1 MDGSLLLASISE
13 NSPCGDDLEYDSE
26 FLQLER
32 DAQGRPERSMGDVVQ
47 AAEPPDW
54 RAIEQASSA
63 LLQRSKDLRIT
74 HFLVQSSLAL
84 EGLEGLAARLTL
96 VSELLTRYW
105 AELYPRLDADDDND
119 PTVRVNTLAGLT
131 CETNLALLRN
141 AVLLRSRVFG
151 TVTLRAALN
160 AAGLLPS
167 ADETL
172 GADELHGALQDSDPE
187 LLAATR
193 AAISAAL
200 EAAQAIERQ
209 VAEQV
214 GSDRGVDLQ
223 PLRQPLKLA
232 LQVLGES
239 AAANAD
245 SATAEMHSESVADD
259 TDSGTAVGVAAPR
272 SNGEIRNRDD
282 VRRSLDRLLEYYA
295 RHEPSSPLPVLLNRA
310 RTLVDADFASIVRNL
325 IPDGISQFE
334 NLRGPDA
341 DQA

>member
-13 NSPCGDDLEYDSE
+13 SAPCGVDLEYDSE

-54 RAIEQASSA
+54 RAIEQASSS

-84 EGLEGLAARLTL
+84 EGLEGLAARLSL
-96 VSELLTRYW
+96 VSELLSRYW

-131 CETNLALLRN
+131 CDTNLALLRN

-160 AAGLLPS
+160 AAGLLPASDEALS
-167 ADETL
+167 ADEL
-172 GADELHGALQDSDPE
+172 NGALRDSDPAE
-187 LLAATR
+187 LEATR
-193 AAISAAL
+193 AAIQSAL

-232 LQVLGES
+232 LQVLGDSTQPTADSIDEAAPQPHADT
-239 AAANAD
+239 AAAAP
-245 SATAEMHSESVADD
+245 SAPPAS
-259 TDSGTAVGVAAPR
+259 
-272 SNGEIRNRDD
+272 GEIRNRDD

>member
-13 NSPCGDDLEYDSE
+13 SAPCGVDLEYDGE

-54 RAIEQASSA
+54 RAIEQASSS

-96 VSELLTRYW
+96 VSELLSRYW

-131 CETNLALLRN
+131 CDTNLALLRN

-160 AAGLLPS
+160 AAGLLPASDEALS
-167 ADETL
+167 ADEL
-172 GADELHGALQDSDPE
+172 NGALHDSDPAE
-187 LLAATR
+187 LEATR
-193 AAISAAL
+193 AAIQSAL

-232 LQVLGES
+232 LQVLGDSAQPTADGIDEAAPQQAHADT
-239 AAANAD
+239 AAAAP
-245 SATAEMHSESVADD
+245 SAPPAS
-259 TDSGTAVGVAAPR
+259 
-272 SNGEIRNRDD
+272 GEIRNRDD

>member
-13 NSPCGDDLEYDSE
+13 SAPCGVDLEYDSE

-54 RAIEQASSA
+54 RAVEQASSS

-84 EGLEGLAARLTL
+84 EGLDGLASGLTL
-96 VSELLTRYW
+96 ISELLSRYW

-131 CETNLALLRN
+131 CDTNLALLRN

-151 TVTLRAALN
+151 TVTVRAALN
-160 AAGLLPS
+160 AAGLLPAS
-167 ADETL
+167 DETL
-172 GADELHGALQDSDPE
+172 GADELTGALRDSDPE
-187 LLAATR
+187 RLDATR
-193 AAISAAL
+193 TAILTAL

-239 AAANAD
+239 AQATTD
-245 SATAEMHSESVADD
+245 GTDATAQEPPR
-259 TDSGTAVGVAAPR
+259 TDAAGAAASPSAAPA
-272 SNGEIRNRDD
+272 SGEIRNRDD

>member
-13 NSPCGDDLEYDSE
+13 SAPCGVDLEYDSE

-54 RAIEQASSA
+54 RAIEQASSS

-96 VSELLTRYW
+96 VSELLSRYW

-131 CETNLALLRN
+131 CDTNLALLRN

-160 AAGLLPS
+160 AAGLLPASDEALS
-167 ADETL
+167 ADEL
-172 GADELHGALQDSDPE
+172 NGALRDSDPAE
-187 LLAATR
+187 LEATR
-193 AAISAAL
+193 AAIQSAL

-232 LQVLGES
+232 LQVLGDSTQPTADGIDETAPQQPHADT
-239 AAANAD
+239 AAAAP
-245 SATAEMHSESVADD
+245 SAPPAS
-259 TDSGTAVGVAAPR
+259 
-272 SNGEIRNRDD
+272 GEIRNRDD

>member
-13 NSPCGDDLEYDSE
+13 SAPCGVDLEYDSE

-54 RAIEQASSA
+54 RAIEQASSS

-84 EGLEGLAARLTL
+84 DGLEGLAARLTL
-96 VSELLTRYW
+96 VSELLSRYW

-131 CETNLALLRN
+131 CDTNLALLRT

-151 TVTLRAALN
+151 TVTVRAALN
-160 AAGLLPS
+160 AAGLLPASDEMLS
-167 ADETL
+167 ADEL
-172 GADELHGALQDSDPE
+172 NGALRDSDPAE
-187 LLAATR
+187 LEATR
-193 AAISAAL
+193 AAILSAL

-232 LQVLGES
+232 LQVLGDSAQPEVDGIDEAPHQQS
-239 AAANAD
+239 NTETAAAAA
-245 SATAEMHSESVADD
+245 SAPHA
-259 TDSGTAVGVAAPR
+259 
-272 SNGEIRNRDD
+272 NGEIRNRDD

>member
-13 NSPCGDDLEYDSE
+13 SAPCGVDLEYDSE

-54 RAIEQASSA
+54 RAIEQASSS

-96 VSELLTRYW
+96 VSELLSRYW

-131 CETNLALLRN
+131 CDTNLALLRN

-160 AAGLLPS
+160 AAGLLPASDEALS
-167 ADETL
+167 ADEL
-172 GADELHGALQDSDPE
+172 NGALRDSDPAE
-187 LLAATR
+187 LEATR
-193 AAISAAL
+193 AAIQSAL

-232 LQVLGES
+232 LQVLGDSTQPTADSIDEAAPQPHADT
-239 AAANAD
+239 AAAAP
-245 SATAEMHSESVADD
+245 SAPPAS
-259 TDSGTAVGVAAPR
+259 
-272 SNGEIRNRDD
+272 GEIRNRDD